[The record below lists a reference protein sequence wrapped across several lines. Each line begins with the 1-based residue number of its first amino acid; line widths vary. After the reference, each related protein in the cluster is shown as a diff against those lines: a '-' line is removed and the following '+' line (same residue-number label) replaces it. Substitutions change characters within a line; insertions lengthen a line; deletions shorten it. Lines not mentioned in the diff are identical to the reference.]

1 MGYVK
6 APLQLQC
13 KTFQNI
19 IRTDHSTIFFVGGA
33 DVTESFYSK
42 KTFKLDLNAMKV
54 HRLDNIDEGNSK
66 AALIRGG
73 DKLFLIGG
81 QKDADNYTDNVTFL
95 DITDVKN
102 KWKKA

>member
-1 MGYVK
+1 
-6 APLQLQC
+6 
-13 KTFQNI
+13 
-19 IRTDHSTIFFVGGA
+19 
-33 DVTESFYSK
+33 
-42 KTFKLDLNAMKV
+42 MKV